1 MVLKT
6 LLLTYLLHLLPYT
19 HGWSIVTS
27 RPVMM
32 EPEPEARLMSL
43 EDVYDQQDTFRL
55 NDADM
60 GLTALKDKK
69 LVSCFVNDY
78 DPYWLP
84 GPSDK
89 SYIIRNQPCDKVSKN
104 TDFTT
109 LKKKAGSKIASM
121 CRDLYVFWLAAR
133 NMGPPP
139 LPGMFQEQQSRD
151 CPYDDDLLVPPTTT
165 ESAPPMLPE
174 GARHML
180 RIGGPPS
187 LQDSGAPS
195 MLQDSA
201 SRESHDEAPPMLP
214 EGARHMLRIG
224 EPPSLQDSGAPP
236 MLQDSVSQESHDEAP
251 PMIGDGAPP
260 MIGDG
265 APPMIEDG
273 APPMLDDGAPPML
286 REGAPPMSRDEA
298 PPMIDDG
305 APPMLQ
311 SGVPPMFNDG
321 EMRPPLTEKSHSRR
335 DLDAPPSLAAVLK
348 KMMKENKETDIVAPP
363 TPDMKTPPPPH
374 QFRRNI

>member
-6 LLLTYLLHLLPYT
+6 LLLAYLLHLLPYT

-27 RPVMM
+27 RPVVV
-32 EPEPEARLMSL
+32 EPEPEARLMSF
-43 EDVYDQQDTFRL
+43 EDIYSQKDTFRL
-55 NDADM
+55 NDEEM

-89 SYIIRNQPCDKVSKN
+89 LYIIRNQPCDKVNKN

-109 LKKKAGSKIASM
+109 LKMKAGSKIASM

-139 LPGMFQEQQSRD
+139 LPGMFPQQQSRD
-151 CPYDDDLLVPPTTT
+151 CPYDDDLL
-165 ESAPPMLPE
+165 APPMLE
-174 GARHML
+174 
-180 RIGGPPS
+180 
-187 LQDSGAPS
+187 D
-195 MLQDSA
+195 
-201 SRESHDEAPPMLP
+201 
-214 EGARHMLRIG
+214 
-224 EPPSLQDSGAPP
+224 GAPP
-236 MLQDSVSQESHDEAP
+236 MIH
-251 PMIGDGAPP
+251 DGAPP

-265 APPMIEDG
+265 APPMIHDG
-273 APPMLDDGAPPML
+273 APPMKRDGAPPVIHDDAPLMMQESASRTSNDGAAPMLDDGAPPML
-286 REGAPPMSRDEA
+286 REGAPPMSRDEE

-311 SGVPPMFNDG
+311 SGVQPMFNDG
-321 EMRPPLTEKSHSRR
+321 EMRPPLIEKSHSRR

-348 KMMKENKETDIVAPP
+348 KMMKKNKETDIVAPP
-363 TPDMKTPPPPH
+363 AQDMKTPPPPN